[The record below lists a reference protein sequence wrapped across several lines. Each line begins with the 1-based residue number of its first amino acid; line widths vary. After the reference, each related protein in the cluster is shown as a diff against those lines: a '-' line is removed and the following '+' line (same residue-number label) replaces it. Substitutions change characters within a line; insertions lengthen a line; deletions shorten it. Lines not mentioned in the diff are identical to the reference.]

1 MAKKKKQAKAK
12 PKAKAKSELLIKK
25 SLVQEYIKS
34 KGDFRVSKESFEA
47 LSELVM
53 DLCDEAMDRA
63 EMNRRKTL
71 QKQDF

>member
-1 MAKKKKQAKAK
+1 MAKKKKAAKTKKAAK
-12 PKAKAKSELLIKK
+12 KSELLIKK
-25 SLVQEYIKS
+25 SLVQDYIKS

-47 LSELVM
+47 LSDLVM